1 MVFDFLKKKK
11 WEKKRQI
18 SKIQKNTKQNER
30 EKRKDKRQKKEN
42 ESKMKAKRNKY
53 NQFSKV
59 MKKLAI
65 ATITLYK
72 LGTNMKQK
80 ATNSKNQ
87 QQQTAAKWQAMC
99 IFKDLQKMKAW

>member
-1 MVFDFLKKKK
+1 MKKKRENAK
-11 WEKKRQI
+11 KNGKKRQI

-53 NQFSKV
+53 NQFSKI

>member
-1 MVFDFLKKKK
+1 MQKKSGKK
-11 WEKKRQI
+11 NKNKRQI
-18 SKIQKNTKQNER
+18 SKIQKTQSKMKGKKGKTKGK
-30 EKRKDKRQKKEN
+30 KR
-42 ESKMKAKRNKY
+42 KMKAKRNKY
-53 NQFSKV
+53 NQFSKI

>member
-1 MVFDFLKKKK
+1 MQKKK
-11 WEKKRQI
+11 WEKKNKNKRQI
-18 SKIQKNTKQNER
+18 SKIQKTQSKMKGKKGKTKGK
-30 EKRKDKRQKKEN
+30 KR
-42 ESKMKAKRNKY
+42 KMKAKRNKY
-53 NQFSKV
+53 NQFSKI

>member
-1 MVFDFLKKKK
+1 MVKKGKK
-11 WEKKRQI
+11 GKTKGKKR
-18 SKIQKNTKQNER
+18 
-30 EKRKDKRQKKEN
+30 
-42 ESKMKAKRNKY
+42 KMKAKRNKY
-53 NQFSKV
+53 NQFSKI

>member
-1 MVFDFLKKKK
+1 MG
-11 WEKKRQI
+11 KKRQI

-53 NQFSKV
+53 NQFSKI

>member
-1 MVFDFLKKKK
+1 MQKKMG
-11 WEKKRQI
+11 KKRQI

-53 NQFSKV
+53 NQFSKI